1 MYNVYA
7 ILKVEDRYDY
17 SFPEVSVVATSNY
30 EGELMNKLHACYNE
44 YLEGIKYRYSED
56 SEEEK
61 KEDWYEDI
69 LKQITWDSDGKGFSD
84 TSGYKQFVKY
94 VLVEL

>member
-1 MYNVYA
+1 MYSVYA

-17 SFPEVSVVATSNY
+17 SSPQVSVVETSNY
-30 EGELMNKLHACYNE
+30 EGELMNKLHDYYNE
-44 YLEGIKYRYSED
+44 YLEEINNTYSED
-56 SEEEK
+56 VK
-61 KEDWYEDI
+61 KEEWYQNMLE
-69 LKQITWDSDGKGFSD
+69 QITWNSDGKDFSD